1 MKYSSPTDYIGTL
14 FEIGGDGRIEDV
26 HLKIERRD
34 AEKLADAL
42 WTRQVKRDNQ
52 DLIFSSVL
60 ISKAGQALFERGQYY
75 WVKTDRGYS
84 YHNGARRSVRFR
96 GEFATF
102 TRGADGADYALKAHI
117 GSIEFDIREAK
128 RSGYDETVNYEMVKA
143 MLYPTGDYKMEPCE
157 SES

>member
-60 ISKAGQALFERGQYY
+60 ISKAGQGIL
-75 WVKTDRGYS
+75 
-84 YHNGARRSVRFR
+84 
-96 GEFATF
+96 
-102 TRGADGADYALKAHI
+102 
-117 GSIEFDIREAK
+117 
-128 RSGYDETVNYEMVKA
+128 
-143 MLYPTGDYKMEPCE
+143 P
-157 SES
+157 

>member
-60 ISKAGQALFERGQYY
+60 ISKAGQALFERGQYD

-96 GEFATF
+96 GEFAT
-102 TRGADGADYALKAHI
+102 
-117 GSIEFDIREAK
+117 
-128 RSGYDETVNYEMVKA
+128 GYDETVNYEMVKA

-157 SES
+157 E